1 MFHCNAKS
9 AFHCFPYPDLGC
21 TRRSPFIFGTVPSAS
36 HRAFWGLLTPRP
48 VLLGAHQYPILALPQ
63 SLQQAPRMRALQTA
77 AQGAEQ
83 SPVGR
88 SESTGTSAELA
99 GKGSP
104 GQLCTLVAPVWHPR
118 RLARWRNLLCS
129 RTASCASQE
138 TRGCN
143 PFPLPPHAL
152 LLPDFF
158 RCLCRNNGDKT
169 LILRDT
175 QT

>member
-9 AFHCFPYPDLGC
+9 AFRCFPYPDLGW
-21 TRRSPFIFGTVPSAS
+21 TRRPPSVTGTVPSAP
-36 HRAFWGLLTPRP
+36 HCVFWGSLTPWP
-48 VLLGAHQYPILALPQ
+48 SLLGALQYPTLALPQ
-63 SLQQAPRMRALQTA
+63 SLQPAPLMRVLHTA

-88 SESTGTSAELA
+88 SESAGTSTGLA

-158 RCLCRNNGDKT
+158 RCPCINNGDKT